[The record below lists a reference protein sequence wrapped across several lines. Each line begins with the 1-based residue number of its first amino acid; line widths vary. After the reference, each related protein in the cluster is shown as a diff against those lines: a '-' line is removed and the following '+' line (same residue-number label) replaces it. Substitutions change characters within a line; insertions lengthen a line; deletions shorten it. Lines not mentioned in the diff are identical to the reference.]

1 MIKKN
6 IISIYTFYRDG
17 FRGMTIGRTLWVLIL
32 IKLFLMFFVL
42 KLFFFPSFLK
52 GKDQMEKQEYVGNE
66 LIERADRNL
75 GD

>member
-52 GKDQMEKQEYVGNE
+52 GKD
-66 LIERADRNL
+66 
-75 GD
+75 

>member
-52 GKDQMEKQEYVGNE
+52 DKTDEEKQQYVGSE
-66 LIERADRNL
+66 LVNRSSNSIIK
-75 GD
+75 

>member
-32 IKLFLMFFVL
+32 IKLFL
-42 KLFFFPSFLK
+42 KI
-52 GKDQMEKQEYVGNE
+52 G
-66 LIERADRNL
+66 RAHV
-75 GD
+75 